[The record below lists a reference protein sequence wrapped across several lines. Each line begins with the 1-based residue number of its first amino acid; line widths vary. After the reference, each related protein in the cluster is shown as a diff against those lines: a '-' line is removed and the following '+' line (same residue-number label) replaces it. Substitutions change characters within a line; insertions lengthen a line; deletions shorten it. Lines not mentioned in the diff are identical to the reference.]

1 MSEKVVL
8 PRFDLP
14 RDTTRI
20 AIRAA
25 WAAGAL
31 MVVATLV
38 LGMALWHRRSAQLA
52 AAEQVAAKAEAAR
65 RAAMAPPPAPKAV
78 AAAPG
83 APTLGKKGET
93 KTDTTLAAV
102 VPAAAGAEPGSG
114 PRHAS
119 ARGHHA
125 GKVGHG
131 RAIAR
136 GGADAKGSAA
146 GSARTGRPAGKTKVD
161 DDFIDKLLS
170 K

>member
-25 WAAGAL
+25 WAASAL

-65 RAAMAPPPAPKAV
+65 LAAMAPPPAPKP
-78 AAAPG
+78 AAARAG
-83 APTLGKKGET
+83 APALGKGET
-93 KTDTTLAAV
+93 RADAKADTTLAAIA
-102 VPAAAGAEPGSG
+102 PSAATES

-119 ARGHHA
+119 ARGHHG

-131 RAIAR
+131 GVRAIAR
-136 GGADAKGSAA
+136 GGADAKGSAI
-146 GSARTGRPAGKTKVD
+146 GGAR
-161 DDFIDKLLS
+161 
-170 K
+170 